1 MWTSLMTRILT
12 GGQTFADHISIWLLF
27 IFRCFVLRAQND
39 SARTSR
45 QPSAICIHGLTIP
58 VLHLTSRLYSCGHDA
73 LRNATCYR
81 RLQHWEEHLLT
92 WYLLWEITLIIDYCA
107 IKGCKQQRDKHLRQF
122 IIAWYGIALGTG
134 NLRDHLQSPVEASWW
149 PIFRW
154 RGNHFKNVVV
164 AAISENVVVAT
175 ILENVVVTL
184 NSEIPSWHEIIAPR
198 PAPWYTFSS
207 SGSSVYVL
215 PPSPVTYLYDI
226 YIKVAISWL
235 QPSCRDA
242 QAT

>member
-12 GGQTFADHISIWLLF
+12 GRQTFADHISIWLLF

-45 QPSAICIHGLTIP
+45 QPSVICIHGLTIHP
-58 VLHLTSRLYSCGHDA
+58 SLHLTTRLYSCGHDA

-122 IIAWYGIALGTG
+122 IIAWYGIAHEDKQSEPEKSCKAFDKGSD
-134 NLRDHLQSPVEASWW
+134 NLSG
-149 PIFRW
+149 I
-154 RGNHFKNVVV
+154 
-164 AAISENVVVAT
+164 
-175 ILENVVVTL
+175 VTEY
-184 NSEIPSWHEIIAPR
+184 S
-198 PAPWYTFSS
+198 
-207 SGSSVYVL
+207 
-215 PPSPVTYLYDI
+215 YDSNGHT
-226 YIKVAISWL
+226 K
-235 QPSCRDA
+235 R
-242 QAT
+242 